1 MARPRKEYEVAIVRR
16 ECAHGGCPNVITN
29 FAYPKGEDPKG
40 EDPRTVPVWCR
51 QHGRKAWQR

>member
-29 FAYPKGEDPKG
+29 FAYPKGEDP
-40 EDPRTVPVWCR
+40 RTVPVWCR